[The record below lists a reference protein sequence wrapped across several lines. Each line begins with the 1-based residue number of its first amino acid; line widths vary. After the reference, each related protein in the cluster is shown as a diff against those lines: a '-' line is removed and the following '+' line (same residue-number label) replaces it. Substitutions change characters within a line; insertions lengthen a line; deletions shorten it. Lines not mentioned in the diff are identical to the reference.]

1 MKVIFDFD
9 DVIFDARQFK
19 EVIFRSFEKRGYE
32 NIRTAYE
39 AVRKQ
44 STPFSLKGFITQATF
59 DSSLENVE
67 SMYDEIMSTCP
78 HMLNQQVVLL
88 MKSLGKEN
96 CYIVT
101 NGDTEFQL
109 EKIHRSLGHSL
120 VEEIV
125 IVSGTKA
132 DEIKKFCHKHQEEEV
147 IFVDDKELFINDLF
161 FEECPNLKTVLFNE
175 HGLENLEAKIEE
187 SRKNEML
194 HGRFSPPSDT
204 EGIPLEETPSHRL
217 EQQRSPFGF
226 H

>member
-19 EVIFRSFEKRGYE
+19 EFVFRSFEKRGYE

-39 AVRKQ
+39 AVRTQNK
-44 STPFSLKGFITQATF
+44 PFSLKEFITHVTF

-67 SMYDEIMSTCP
+67 AIYDEIMSMCP

-109 EKIHRSLGHSL
+109 EKIQRSLTSSL

-125 IVSGTKA
+125 VVSGSKA

-161 FEECPNLKTVLFNE
+161 FDECPNLKTVLFNE

-187 SRKNEML
+187 SRNNEML
-194 HGRFSPPSDT
+194 HGHFSPPSYI
-204 EGIPLEETPSHRL
+204 EGIPLEESPSNPL